1 MTYVYIETYY
11 VYVRVNA
18 IVKHYYSSLEHN
30 TKMGTYFSS
39 GNTKDTALQVFILCF
54 KTKDKLNFGKN
65 CKKKHTMQSQDRL
78 NAFKSKKNHLIVFF
92 LHQHLV
98 TNNLIFGTKKSKSY
112 TSVNGNSLIC

>member
-1 MTYVYIETYY
+1 MYIIETYY

-54 KTKDKLNFGKN
+54 LKQKTNLTLEKIV
-65 CKKKHTMQSQDRL
+65 KKHTMQSRQDRL
-78 NAFKSKKNHLIVFF
+78 NAFKAKKI
-92 LHQHLV
+92 
-98 TNNLIFGTKKSKSY
+98 I
-112 TSVNGNSLIC
+112 